1 MKVFFKGT
9 VAAFTAL
16 VAGFVRQGVTF
27 EVKWFADADG
37 LNGQAEI
44 VFTGGW

>member
-1 MKVFFKGT
+1 MKVTFNGT

-27 EVKWFADADG
+27 EVKWFAGDDG
-37 LNGQAEI
+37 LEGQAEI
-44 VFTGGW
+44 IFTGGF